1 MISEFA
7 PAKVNLAL
15 HVTAK
20 RGDGFHLVDSLVVF
34 ADIGDH
40 LSIETAARDQLEVT
54 GLFAAGVPVGPEN
67 LVWKAANLFPD
78 RPPLKITLEKN
89 LPPASGIGGGTSD
102 GAAIVRGLVRLL
114 GREVPK
120 ASELTS
126 LGADLPVCVTAR
138 PSRMAGI
145 GEVVEPITNL
155 PPFNSLLINPGVEVS
170 TARVFGMLSRTD
182 GKGLSPFPLADDR
195 GEWLAYLHDQR
206 NDMAMAAQ
214 SMVPKIGEALQALA
228 GAKHCQLARM
238 SGSGATVFGLFPD
251 ANSAAAA
258 GRTIADHHKDWW
270 IAPTMLVGS
279 GDP

>member
-155 PPFNSLLINPGVEVS
+155 PHS
-170 TARVFGMLSRTD
+170 TRF
-182 GKGLSPFPLADDR
+182 
-195 GEWLAYLHDQR
+195 
-206 NDMAMAAQ
+206 
-214 SMVPKIGEALQALA
+214 
-228 GAKHCQLARM
+228 
-238 SGSGATVFGLFPD
+238 
-251 ANSAAAA
+251 
-258 GRTIADHHKDWW
+258 
-270 IAPTMLVGS
+270 
-279 GDP
+279 